1 MAKVG
6 IPKEIHPGEKRV
18 AATPQ
23 TILKL
28 KKLGFDVAVQ
38 AGAGH
43 EINAADAEYQEAGA
57 SIVADAAELWATSD
71 VVMKVRPPEDSE
83 ADLLREGGWVVGFI
97 WPGQNREIVE
107 RLARKKATV
116 FAMDSVPRITRAQ
129 KMDTLSAMANIAG
142 YRAVIEAAA
151 HFPRFFTGQ
160 ITAAGRIDPAKVLVI
175 GAGVAG
181 LSAIGAAK
189 GLGAIVRAFD
199 PRSATKD
206 QVASM
211 GAEFLEL
218 DVKEEGE
225 GKGGY
230 AKEMSDSFLKA
241 EMALFA
247 QQAMQVDIII
257 TTALIPGKPAPK
269 LITTGMVESMK
280 PGSVIVD
287 LAAEQGGNCSLTVP
301 GTVAHHKG
309 VTIIGYTDLPSRMAS
324 MSSQLYGA
332 TVTALL
338 EELIDKNGRAKQ
350 AETRPVGSVP
360 EGEDDNAS
368 RTNAVSE
375 ADSVSSPTVREGAP
389 GNGTSQD
396 LRGTTGVRLHV
407 ELDDEVVRGA
417 IVLHEGKMLWPAPVK
432 DQPPPPEPGVPT
444 KSTAAVAAAKP
455 ASGHGHDEG
464 TGVSPWLLAIVGLIM
479 LGLALIIPE
488 KPANTGSDFL
498 GHVTV
503 FILAI
508 FIGFQVVWNVKP
520 ALHTPLMSVTN
531 AISGI
536 ILVGGM
542 LQLTSST
549 DLNVTVIL
557 GAIAVLIAAINIAG
571 GFLVTNRMLGMFRK

>member
-1 MAKVG
+1 MTLIG
-6 IPKEIHPGEKRV
+6 IPKEIHPGERRV

-28 KKLGFDVAVQ
+28 KKLGFDVAVE
-38 AGAGH
+38 AGAGN
-43 EINAADAEYQEAGA
+43 EINASDAEYREAGA
-57 SIVADAAELWATSD
+57 AIIDDAAELWAASD
-71 VVMKVRPPEDSE
+71 VVMKVRPPENGETDM
-83 ADLLREGGWVVGFI
+83 LREGGWLVGFL
-97 WPGQNREIVE
+97 WPGQNREIVD

-116 FAMDSVPRITRAQ
+116 FAMDSVPRISRAQ

-142 YRAVIEAAA
+142 YRAVVEAAA

-218 DVKEEGE
+218 NLKEEGE

-230 AKEMSDSFLKA
+230 AKEMSDEFLKA

-269 LITTGMVESMK
+269 LITQGMVESMK

-287 LAAEQGGNCSLTVP
+287 LAAEQGGNCVLTEP
-301 GTVAHHKG
+301 GRVVHHKG

-338 EELIDKNGRAKQ
+338 EELIATPT
-350 AETRPVGSVP
+350 A
-360 EGEDDNAS
+360 
-368 RTNAVSE
+368 
-375 ADSVSSPTVREGAP
+375 ADE
-389 GNGTSQD
+389 
-396 LRGTTGVRLHV
+396 GVRVPVLHV
-407 ELDDEVVRGA
+407 DLDDEVVRGA
-417 IVLHEGKMLWPAPVK
+417 IVLREGKMLWPAPVK
-432 DQPPPPEPGVPT
+432 EQPPPPEPGGGSAKAPIA
-444 KSTAAVAAAKP
+444 KAAA
-455 ASGHGHDEG
+455 AGHGHDEG
-464 TGVSPWLLAIVGLIM
+464 TGTSPWLLFAVGLVL
-479 LGLALIIPE
+479 LGLAFIIPPKAE
-488 KPANTGSDFL
+488 TAGGDFL
-498 GHVTV
+498 GHLTV

-542 LQLTSST
+542 LQLTSSSPSSMT
-549 DLNVTVIL
+549 LTTIL

>member
-1 MAKVG
+1 MTTKIG
-6 IPKEIHPGEKRV
+6 IPTEIHPGERRV

-23 TILKL
+23 TVLKL

-38 AGAGH
+38 SGAGN
-43 EINAADAEYQEAGA
+43 EISASDAEYQEAGA
-57 SIVADAAELWATSD
+57 TIVPTAAELWSASD
-71 VVMKVRPPEDSE
+71 LIMKVRPPEE
-83 ADLLREGGWVVGFI
+83 GEVELLRDHGWLVSLL
-97 WPGQNREIVE
+97 WPGQNREIVD
-107 RLARKKATV
+107 RLAKKDATV
-116 FAMDSVPRITRAQ
+116 LAMDSVPRITRAQ

-160 ITAAGRIDPAKVLVI
+160 ITAAGKIAPAKVLVI

-230 AKEMSDSFLKA
+230 AKEMSDAFLKA

-269 LITTGMVESMK
+269 LITQGMVESMK

-287 LAAEQGGNCSLTVP
+287 LASEQGGNCSLTVP
-301 GTVAHHKG
+301 GQVVQHKG

-324 MSSQLYGA
+324 MSSQLYGS

-338 EELIDKNGRAKQ
+338 EDLIRKDDGIA
-350 AETRPVGSVP
+350 ADAGPASAPALPSGETGKPVTALATAGDAPRPP
-360 EGEDDNAS
+360 
-368 RTNAVSE
+368 TLF
-375 ADSVSSPTVREGAP
+375 ADL
-389 GNGTSQD
+389 N
-396 LRGTTGVRLHV
+396 
-407 ELDDEVVRGA
+407 DEVVRGA
-417 IVLHEGKMLWPAPVK
+417 IVLDQGKMMWPAPA
-432 DQPPPPEPGVPT
+432 PPAPPAPPEPGESAKLAPPPMPA
-444 KSTAAVAAAKP
+444 KAAAA
-455 ASGHGHDEG
+455 ASHGHGAELS
-464 TGVSPWLLAIVGLIM
+464 VSPWVLAIAGILMLVIGFVLPPRTEGAGTDFLSHFTVFLLACFVGYQL
-479 LGLALIIPE
+479 
-488 KPANTGSDFL
+488 
-498 GHVTV
+498 
-503 FILAI
+503 
-508 FIGFQVVWNVKP
+508 VWNVKP

-542 LQLTSST
+542 LQLTSSS
-549 DLNVTVIL
+549 LSLTVVL